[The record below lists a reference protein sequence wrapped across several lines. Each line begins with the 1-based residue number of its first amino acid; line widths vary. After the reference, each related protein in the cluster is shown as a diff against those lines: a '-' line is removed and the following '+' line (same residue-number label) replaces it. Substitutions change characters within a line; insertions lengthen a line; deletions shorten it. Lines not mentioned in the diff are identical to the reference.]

1 MNFETLAASRLEDLA
16 DQIAYLHE
24 QGDLQTAALLR
35 AEGLELAQ
43 ALDAEEDFFYVDDT
57 FRLKAKL
64 QGQFKN

>member
-1 MNFETLAASRLEDLA
+1 MNFETLACGRLEDLA

-24 QGDLQTAALLR
+24 QGDLRSAALLR

-57 FRLKAKL
+57 FRLKAQL
-64 QGQFKN
+64 QGQFGN